1 MDFGEYQKNLE
12 ELIDQNK
19 NKINDDHLLN
29 KLKLSVRTMIED
41 IALLSEGKE
50 KLADHVLIEEVIIYL
65 ADLLLNVSINEL
77 FCKLI
82 NKYTELTYN
91 WNQNCCQNKMVKVVC
106 LLMSRLEETR
116 TSMLVSI
123 ESMKAINERQKDL
136 AGWTPPI
143 FELAKEYLD
152 QLLIENETKKGVT
165 E

>member
-1 MDFGEYQKNLE
+1 MDFTEYQKNLE
-12 ELIDQNK
+12 ELIDGNK
-19 NKINDDHLLN
+19 NKINDENLLN
-29 KLKLSVRTMIED
+29 ELKLSVKGMIED
-41 IALLSEGKE
+41 IVSLSESK
-50 KLADHVLIEEVIIYL
+50 KTVFDSVTVKKSIIFL
-65 ADLLLNVSINEL
+65 ADLLLNVSIDNL
-77 FCKLI
+77 FCKLV

-91 WNQNCCQNKMVKVVC
+91 WNQNCCQDKIVEVVC
-106 LLMSRLEETR
+106 LLISRLEETR

-136 AGWTPPI
+136 AAWTPPI